1 LDRYLAELIWKN
13 KNEKK
18 RKSLVLQFDVGMVDI
33 FPFNITAANEI
44 VFSIDA
50 NAGI

>member
-1 LDRYLAELIWKN
+1 LAELIWKN

-18 RKSLVLQFDVGMVDI
+18 RKFLVIQFDGGMVDI
-33 FPFNITAANEI
+33 FPFNIAAANEI

-50 NAGI
+50 FARI